1 MTLVSMIGQKK
12 KEDNLG
18 YTWRFPTQG
27 WHRTTFFSLFSCCQV
42 FNIPQD
48 IGTQFYNHMDSINFM
63 SSFGGFLAP
72 TKPPTRNLT
81 AIRSWT
87 VRRWKMMK
95 TMLSDPGNLAY
106 FQGRTV
112 KLQGR
117 REFFQSAPAKP
128 SQEWLLKHISGLQ
141 ILNSPFPTDIFLP
154 DTSPFFFTR
163 QDSKNEIL
171 RLSYHENSGD
181 FSQFWRH
188 KIVEIHLPWGSK
200 DHYINDLSD
209 KTIISS

>member
-12 KEDNLG
+12 KKDNLG

-128 SQEWLLKHISGLQ
+128 SQDGFWSTFLGYKYWIPHSQLTFFYLTLHL
-141 ILNSPFPTDIFLP
+141 FFLP
-154 DTSPFFFTR
+154 GKIPKMRFYGCLTMKIPETFHNFEDT
-163 QDSKNEIL
+163 K
-171 RLSYHENSGD
+171 
-181 FSQFWRH
+181 
-188 KIVEIHLPWGSK
+188 
-200 DHYINDLSD
+200 
-209 KTIISS
+209 